1 MKTTSVLNFGFS
13 AICISALQACGGG
26 GGTTPAAPSG
36 TATATVTSP
45 LIGKAP
51 WNLATPVTISL
62 KDGAGAVVTG
72 TLSCA
77 PVNSA
82 ALAIAADCTSLT
94 GKRVGSQGIQVSGGG
109 VSATVNIKVIP
120 QAQPFGMNGSGSAS
134 SSVVTQAGNVLAWGD
149 NAAATLGQGQ
159 LAATLGN
166 LKLPAAVKD
175 QAGTGL
181 LQGIVATSTGTD
193 VSLALTE
200 DGEVWSWGGLAR
212 AARGGVNK
220 DPLPGKVRN
229 AGNNASLSS
238 IVSISA
244 GDNNVTA
251 LVDDGTVFA
260 WGNYTGVLPDTGKNY
275 PVQVPNVG
283 GAAGVL
289 SGIVGIS
296 SGRTWSAALTGD
308 GRVVSWGNSSSTANT
323 GQSIAANSLAAPGY
337 VLRESDGAAI
347 TDIVAIS
354 AGYNFGMALT
364 SAGQVYA
371 WGGNANGQ
379 LGQNTASNLNS
390 KAVLVKSS
398 ATGTLLSNIKMIS
411 AGGIHALALDTS
423 GGVYSWGYS
432 QSGQLGDGANHPRVN
447 QSSLPAAV
455 VNESGI
461 GQLSNIVS
469 IATTYESSV
478 ALTASGQLVMWGSGL
493 SGRLGQGGTNVA
505 NLFVPTLV
513 KNEAGTGT
521 LQLGPISTWPNLLGR
536 GR

>member
-1 MKTTSVLNFGFS
+1 MSLLNFGLS
-13 AICISALQACGGG
+13 AIFISALQACGGG
-26 GGTTPAAPSG
+26 GGTTPATPSG

-51 WNLATPVTISL
+51 WNLATPVSISL
-62 KDGAGAVVTG
+62 KDGAGAAVTG
-72 TLSCA
+72 ALSCA

-94 GKRVGSQGIQVSGGG
+94 GKRLGNQGIQVTGSG
-109 VSATVNIKVIP
+109 VSATVNIRIIP
-120 QAQPFGMNGSGSAS
+120 QAQPLGMNGSGSAS
-134 SSVVTQAGNVLAWGD
+134 SSVVTPAGNVLAWGD
-149 NAAATLGQGQ
+149 NAVATLGQGQ
-159 LAATLGN
+159 LSATLVN
-166 LKLPAAVKD
+166 LSLPAAVKD
-175 QAGTGL
+175 QAGSGV
-181 LQGIVATSTGTD
+181 LQGIVATSTGTGAA
-193 VSLALTE
+193 LALNE
-200 DGEVWSWGGLAR
+200 DGEVWSWGGLSR
-212 AARGGVNK
+212 AARGGINS

-229 AGNNASLSS
+229 AANNASLSA
-238 IVSISA
+238 IVAVSI
-244 GDNNVTA
+244 GDLNATA
-251 LVDDGTVFA
+251 LADDGTVFA
-260 WGNYTGVLPDTGKNY
+260 WGYYSGILPESPKNY
-275 PVQVPNVG
+275 PVQVPNIA

-289 SGIVGIS
+289 SGIVAIS
-296 SGRTWSAALTGD
+296 SGRDWSAALTGD
-308 GRVVSWGNSSSTANT
+308 GRVVSWGNNSSTANT
-323 GQSIAANSLAAPGY
+323 GQSIAANSLAAPSY

-364 SAGQVYA
+364 STGQVYA

-447 QSSLPAAV
+447 QSNLPAAV

-478 ALTASGQLVMWGSGL
+478 ALTAGGQLVMWGSGFR
-493 SGRLGQGGTNVA
+493 GRLGQGSTNVA

-513 KNEAGTGT
+513 KNDAGTGT
-521 LQLGPISTWPNLLGR
+521 LQLGPISAWPNLLGR